1 MATTADDGPVTS
13 IPEAIARM
21 EAITASNPERDGLR
35 CFNHLYT
42 EVTRTV
48 WEWVNTDKFDDPEF
62 LTVLDVAFANRYL
75 DAIRAWDAGPPEKA
89 PRVWRALLERR
100 NDADIASIQFA
111 VAGVNAHINLDLSI
125 SLVNTQKVLGVPLG
139 TGSQRDD
146 YEKVNDIFAAL
157 YRKLRD
163 DFIDGKFEEID
174 QGRVARIIDSIS
186 HFAVDRTRDI
196 AWENAEIL
204 IDVQDN
210 RRLTRWVT
218 ETLDRTFGLAGRGLL
233 TRGL

>member
-1 MATTADDGPVTS
+1 
-13 IPEAIARM
+13 M
-21 EAITASNPERDGLR
+21 EEIGAANPERDGLR

-48 WEWVNTDKFDDPEF
+48 FLWVNEGKFDDPDF

-75 DAIRAWDAGPPEKA
+75 DAIRAWAAGEPKQT
-89 PRVWRALLERR
+89 PRVWRALFERR
-100 NDADIASIQFA
+100 SDLDIASIQFA

-125 SLVNTQKVLGVPLG
+125 SLVNTQNELGVPLG
-139 TGSQRDD
+139 TGTQRAD
-146 YEKVNDIFAAL
+146 YEKINDIFATL
-157 YRKLRD
+157 YRELRD
-163 DFIDGKFEEID
+163 DFIDGKFEELD

-186 HFAVDRTRDI
+186 HFAVDRTRDV

-204 IDVQDN
+204 IELQDSP
-210 RRLTRWVT
+210 RLARLVT
-218 ETLDRTFGLAGRGLL
+218 SALDRTFGLAGRGLL